1 MMMPPKDLKVHS
13 GTPVTHGG
21 LQRQHQRKVKNT
33 QSYEFYYFPK
43 NGRMQCGLS
52 GTPAVYYVE
61 MDDFRSWRQK
71 FFGGRL
77 SRLVIS
83 SETRIARK
91 EAARSTLAVFC
102 SIPANGGCVRL
113 GRLQP
118 AWSLQEA
125 RRPSGAARER
135 RCARRGAE
143 PTQNSPARDIGGLF
157 DRRLGV

>member
-1 MMMPPKDLKVHS
+1 MLIRSAAARASIFVV
-13 GTPVTHGG
+13 GA
-21 LQRQHQRKVKNT
+21 KNSLAAGSPWEF
-33 QSYEFYYFPK
+33 SYLP
-43 NGRMQCGLS
+43 
-52 GTPAVYYVE
+52 
-61 MDDFRSWRQK
+61 
-71 FFGGRL
+71 
-77 SRLVIS
+77 RLVIS
-83 SETRIARK
+83 SETQIARK

-113 GRLQP
+113 GRRQP